1 MSEYQVRTRLYDPP
15 EGVRRLDSKLAC
27 WRMNAAHMRGEEM
40 RQAFESRLVKRT
52 PDVVAAPAASG
63 KGPRIRLIA

>member
-1 MSEYQVRTRLYDPP
+1 MSEFQVRAHLYDPP

-27 WRMNAAHMRGEEM
+27 LRLQDDAHMSGEAM
-40 RQAFESRLVKRT
+40 RRAFERRLDTRAA
-52 PDVVAAPAASG
+52 DVVAAPTQT